1 MEYAVRLEGVCKKFK
16 EEQVLKGITLS
27 LIHI

>member
-16 EEQVLKGITLS
+16 EEQVLKGITHS
-27 LIHI
+27 FEK